1 MILTYILNIFLRLT
15 FYFPLVGLIN
25 MFVCVLKNPLS
36 PSTTSNLAL
45 MDIVVGHF
53 GYVEFL
59 SSSKLDLSFP
69 REVASYARNL
79 VKKVKE
85 ENDYTTSTS
94 QPLNVQSSLSAQDP
108 IATADVRIFL
118 PSYKVPS
125 SHKFISQMSAFD
137 PVLGLEDWCTFL
149 PSIPPLDIF
158 EQPFPGEQG
167 QSLGSAL

>member
-1 MILTYILNIFLRLT
+1 
-15 FYFPLVGLIN
+15 

-36 PSTTSNLAL
+36 PSTTPNLAL

-79 VKKVKE
+79 VKKAKE
-85 ENDYTTSTS
+85 ENDNTVSTS
-94 QPLNVQSSLSAQDP
+94 QSLNVQSSLSAQDP
-108 IATADVRIFL
+108 ISTADVRMFH
-118 PSYKVPS
+118 PSHEVLD

-149 PSIPPLDIF
+149 PSIPPLDLF
-158 EQPFPGEQG
+158 EEPFPGEHG

>member
-1 MILTYILNIFLRLT
+1 
-15 FYFPLVGLIN
+15 
-25 MFVCVLKNPLS
+25 MFVCVLKNPLN
-36 PSTTSNLAL
+36 PSTMSNLAL

-79 VKKVKE
+79 VKKVRE
-85 ENDYTTSTS
+85 EKDHGSSTS
-94 QPLNVQSSLSAQDP
+94 QSLNVQSSLPAQDP
-108 IATADVRIFL
+108 IATADVRTFPPGLKIPNLHEFIF
-118 PSYKVPS
+118 
-125 SHKFISQMSAFD
+125 QMSVFD

-158 EQPFPGEQG
+158 EEPFLGDRG
-167 QSLGSAL
+167 QALSNAL